1 MAIETLSGV
10 LKINNARV
18 MTNEDR
24 PKNEDG
30 SVKWGAFDEMRKA
43 YPICVDHNQN
53 MISFKIQYG
62 PIKEN
67 GVNGCQVED
76 MIATCKHIVE
86 GLNEKF
92 PCMEN
97 NRVIA
102 GLEDAV
108 KWSKLRT
115 ENRIERGV
123 EGENKI

>member
-1 MAIETLSGV
+1 MALETLSGV
-10 LKINNARV
+10 LRINNARV
-18 MTNEDR
+18 MTNDDR

-30 SVKWGAFDEMRKA
+30 SVKWGAFDDMRKA
-43 YPICVDHNQN
+43 YPICVDHKQN

-76 MIATCKHIVE
+76 MIATCKHMIE

-97 NRVIA
+97 NKIIMN
-102 GLEDAV
+102 LDDALQ
-108 KWSKLRT
+108 WSKDRT
-115 ENRIERGV
+115 KNREKRGV
-123 EGENKI
+123 EGESKL